1 MCEKL
6 PREMA
11 SFSGM
16 ADALTIAQAEE
27 SKTVRILDKIIRS
40 FSMCPLDIG
49 TVSVPALSVLEGA
62 RLIDGYREP
71 VFIARAATARTG
83 GVRAAGPVGFAVPLK
98 ILCGAAANLEC
109 VPTRALRAAR

>member
-1 MCEKL
+1 M
-6 PREMA
+6 
-11 SFSGM
+11 
-16 ADALTIAQAEE
+16 
-27 SKTVRILDKIIRS
+27 RILDKIIRS

-49 TVSVPALSVLEGA
+49 TVPVPVLSVPGGA

-71 VFIARAATARTG
+71 GFIARATAGTDG
-83 GVRAAGPVGFAVPLK
+83 SGERAAGAAGFAVPLK